1 MIEPTAA
8 CPRDLVHEVSNFLT
22 ICLTTGRLA
31 AEARGPLPAP
41 EALEQILERAEELCQ
56 WIEAAR
62 PGLLRRQAP

>member
-8 CPRDLVHEVSNFLT
+8 RPRDLVHEVSNFLT

-31 AEARGPLPAP
+31 AEERGPLPAP
-41 EALEQILERAEELCQ
+41 VALEQILQRAEELCR

-62 PGLLRRQAP
+62 PGLLRAS

>member
-8 CPRDLVHEVSNFLT
+8 SPRDLVHEVSNFLT

-31 AEARGPLPAP
+31 TEERGPLPAP
-41 EALEQILERAEELCQ
+41 EALELILERAEELCR

-62 PGLLRRQAP
+62 PGLLRRQVP